1 MEKPKFK
8 INDER
13 LWHYRCHCI
22 RVVDGDTIKVI
33 VDKGF
38 GDYRV
43 ENLRV
48 YGIDTPELRPRKG
61 TPEERS
67 IEKIKAKAAKVR
79 VEELVLGRDLI
90 IKTHKTGKFGRWL
103 AEVFLDESTM
113 DAVTKLGVVAD
124 GWKGTLSETLLAEGH
139 AVEYLK

>member
-1 MEKPKFK
+1 MEKPHFT
-8 INDER
+8 INDPR

-22 RVVDGDTIKVI
+22 RVIDGDTMEVV

-43 ENLRV
+43 EHLRI
-48 YGIDTPELRPRKG
+48 YGINTPELHPRKG
-61 TPEERS
+61 TPDEREA
-67 IEKIKAKAAKVR
+67 EKVAAKAAKAR

-90 IKTHKTGKFGRWL
+90 IQSKKSGKFGRWI
-103 AEVFLDESTM
+103 ADVFLNKDTM
-113 DAVTKLGVVAD
+113 DAVTLLGAVAD
-124 GWKGTLSETLLAEGH
+124 WKGTLSETLLAEGH